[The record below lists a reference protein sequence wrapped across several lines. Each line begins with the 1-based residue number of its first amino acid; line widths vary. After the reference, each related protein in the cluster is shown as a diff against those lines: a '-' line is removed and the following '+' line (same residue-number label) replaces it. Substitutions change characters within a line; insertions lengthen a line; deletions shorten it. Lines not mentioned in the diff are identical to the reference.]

1 MTSTG
6 DIMVVKSVCD
16 RAQKNSAAGEVCQ
29 PDRISV
35 TVSLSLSL
43 VARHEYEKLH
53 PAAAQE
59 MTVVVAAF
67 DVPQK

>member
-6 DIMVVKSVCD
+6 DIMVVKSVYD

-35 TVSLSLSL
+35 TVSL
-43 VARHEYEKLH
+43 VARHEYEKLY
-53 PAAAQE
+53 PAAAVRK
-59 MTVVVAAF
+59 MTVVAAF
-67 DVPQK
+67 DVPAEIDKL

>member
-35 TVSLSLSL
+35 TVSL
-43 VARHEYEKLH
+43 VARHEYEKLY
-53 PAAAQE
+53 PAAAVRK
-59 MTVVVAAF
+59 MTVVAAF
-67 DVPQK
+67 DVPAEIDKL